1 MTDVRTQNDFSTYQ
15 IWNLEPLGLTSGTGV
30 VVIVTDQPRKNTNCC
45 DDTRQGRPAA
55 GISTSRKFVGF
66 SLGSWDSLCAFCW
79 MTDETTESR
88 LLYQSTWSSFG
99 LGFDRLSNSDIG
111 LIVTLFF
118 KSPLMYIIDQSMW
131 CLQAM
136 LRCAFLDVV
145 ITLSSQDM
153 LVRQIDRDEIQT
165 RSTAR

>member
-1 MTDVRTQNDFSTYQ
+1 MTSLRFQ
-15 IWNLEPLGLTSGTGV
+15 ILTLGLTSGTGV

-88 LLYQSTWSSFG
+88 LLYQSYASM
-99 LGFDRLSNSDIG
+99 RL
-111 LIVTLFF
+111 
-118 KSPLMYIIDQSMW
+118 
-131 CLQAM
+131 
-136 LRCAFLDVV
+136 LRWV